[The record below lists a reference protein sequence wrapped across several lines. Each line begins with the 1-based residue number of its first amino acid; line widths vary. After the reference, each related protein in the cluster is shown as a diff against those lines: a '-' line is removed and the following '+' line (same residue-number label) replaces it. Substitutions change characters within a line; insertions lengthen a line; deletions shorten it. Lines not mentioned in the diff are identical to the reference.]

1 MGFNRTYMN
10 AKNMNLNDD
19 VLSEAITRGK
29 RGQRKIAIATD
40 STDIFTIS
48 FIRAHKSER
57 Y

>member
-40 STDIFTIS
+40 GTDIFTIS
-48 FIRAHKSER
+48 FIRARKSER